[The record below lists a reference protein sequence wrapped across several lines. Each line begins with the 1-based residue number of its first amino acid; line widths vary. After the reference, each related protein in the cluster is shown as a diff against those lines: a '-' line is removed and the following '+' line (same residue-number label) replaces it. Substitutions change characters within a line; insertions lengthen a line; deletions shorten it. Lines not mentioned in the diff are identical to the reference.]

1 MFEVAC
7 TLRDFGSPGEN
18 GSFLSTECQEGK
30 THSRR
35 AKEGPRE
42 SLQGLHS
49 SEGFGV
55 NPSSPRG
62 MQTSRQL

>member
-1 MFEVAC
+1 MLGVAC

-35 AKEGPRE
+35 AKEGPHE

-49 SEGFGV
+49 SEGLGV
-55 NPSSPRG
+55 NPSSPWG
-62 MQTSRQL
+62 MQTSSQL